1 MKKPTII
8 CVDDERMILNS
19 LRSQLR
25 RHLGTNFTVETVESG
40 DEALELFEELRADG
54 YPIPV
59 VISDQIM
66 PGMKGDEL
74 LSKIN
79 KLDSSIKKILLT
91 GQASIEAVGNAINNA
106 SLYRYMSKP
115 WEIEDL
121 NLTVTEAINSFFKE
135 NELKKSEKARE
146 ELIAELK
153 QMNESLEEKVKERT
167 QTLEQ
172 KNRDITASINYAKLI
187 QDSILPSDEKIKD
200 VLPDSFVLYQ
210 PKDIVSGDF
219 YWINHNPEK
228 DKVYFSVAD
237 STGHGVPGAFMSI
250 IGSSLFNEAVKTDKF
265 IKPNDIFNYVKE
277 GIIKVLNQRQTAQKD
292 GIDAALVS
300 YDKVKKTIYFTGAFN
315 PLYIIRHTDQPLTSL
330 DGAVIEPDV
339 ELDGKRLYSIKGDK
353 QPLAHHADTNNDFS
367 VHKIQA
373 AEGDEVFL
381 FSDGFVDQFGGN
393 LNKKYMRK
401 RFKQLL
407 LSIFGK
413 PVSEQEAVLLKEFN
427 EWKGQFEQ
435 VDDICVMG
443 VRL

>member
-40 DEALELFEELRADG
+40 NEALELYQELKEDG

-59 VISDQIM
+59 IISDQIM

-74 LSKIN
+74 LTKLN
-79 KLDSSIKKILLT
+79 KLDASIKKILLT
-91 GQASIEAVGNAINNA
+91 GQASVEAVGNAINNA
-106 SLYRYMSKP
+106 SLYRYMAKP

-121 NLTVTEAINSFFKE
+121 NLTVTEAINSYFKE

-146 ELIAELK
+146 ELINELK
-153 QMNESLEEKVKERT
+153 SVNESLEEKVQERT

-172 KNRDITASINYAKLI
+172 KNRDITSSINYAKLI
-187 QDSILPSDEKIKD
+187 QDSILPSEQKIKTA
-200 VLPDSFVLYQ
+200 LPNSFVLYQ

-219 YWINHNPEK
+219 YWINHNKEM

-250 IGSSLFNEAVKTDKF
+250 IGSSLFNEAVKTDEF
-265 IKPNDIFNYVKE
+265 IKPNEIFNYVKE

-300 YDKVKKTIYFTGAFN
+300 YDKTKQTIYFSGAFN
-315 PLYIIRHTDQPLTSL
+315 PLYIIRDTNQPLVTL
-330 DGAVIEPDV
+330 EGEIIDPDM
-339 ELDGKRLYSIKGDK
+339 ELEGKKLYSIKGDK
-353 QPLAHHADTNNDFS
+353 QPLAHHADSTDEFT
-367 VHKIQA
+367 VHKLQA
-373 AEGDEVFL
+373 NEGDELFL
-381 FSDGFVDQFGGN
+381 FSDGFVDQFGGSM
-393 LNKKYMRK
+393 NKKYMRK

-407 LSIFGK
+407 LSVFGK
-413 PVSEQEAVLLKEFN
+413 PNEQQESTLLEAFN
-427 EWKGQFEQ
+427 EWKGSFEQ